1 MTSTMAASIS
11 SWKAEAL
18 GFPLWSGSPALLVQL
33 RTWRTQVT
41 VWHDTCF
48 WHLRVN
54 SIVSHASSEGPG
66 QKAVSSQGDP
76 SFHSAAHAPK
86 VRESHN
92 CSAAYRT
99 GRLTSLRLGSI
110 APVR

>member
-1 MTSTMAASIS
+1 MGLLP
-11 SWKAEAL
+11 E
-18 GFPLWSGSPALLVQL
+18 SGSPALLVQL

-48 WHLRVN
+48 WHLHVN

-76 SFHSAAHAPK
+76 SFHSAAPAPK
-86 VRESHN
+86 VRESPE
-92 CSAAYRT
+92 S
-99 GRLTSLRLGSI
+99 GE
-110 APVR
+110 VRSEGPTVPFCPDTVGEWVRRRVESG

>member
-1 MTSTMAASIS
+1 MSVSLPP
-11 SWKAEAL
+11 E
-18 GFPLWSGSPALLVQL
+18 SGSPALLVQL

-76 SFHSAAHAPK
+76 SFHSAAPAPK
-86 VRESHN
+86 VRESPESRGMRSEYH
-92 CSAAYRT
+92 AAVRMVIASMLARAST
-99 GRLTSLRLGSI
+99 G
-110 APVR
+110 VR